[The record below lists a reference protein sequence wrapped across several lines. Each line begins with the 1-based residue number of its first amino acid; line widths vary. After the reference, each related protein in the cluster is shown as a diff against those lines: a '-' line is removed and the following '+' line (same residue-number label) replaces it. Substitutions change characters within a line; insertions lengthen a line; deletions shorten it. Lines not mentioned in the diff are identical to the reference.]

1 MKQILILQKKTVR
14 IKNFQPSNSH
24 TSPLF
29 KQNFVFK
36 FHDKTFLENILFV
49 SNSLNNLSP
58 SIFNR
63 WFSFSSDQHNYETS
77 SSTQG
82 NLMKLFYKTNRY
94 GKYSITVSAVESWN
108 KIQKQL
114 KSILLKDLSPN
125 KIKTVVTNFYFK
137 SY

>member
-1 MKQILILQKKTVR
+1 MNV
-14 IKNFQPSNSH
+14 H
-24 TSPLF
+24 TSHLF
-29 KQNFVFK
+29 KQSSILK
-36 FHDKTFLENILFV
+36 FQDKICLENILFQQNILI
-49 SNSLNNLSP
+49 SKSLNNLSP
-58 SIFNR
+58 SFFNT

-114 KSILLKDLSPN
+114 KNIHLKINPQIKLKQLLVIFILN
-125 KIKTVVTNFYFK
+125 HIN
-137 SY
+137 